1 MANLPN
7 KVEIDNEE
15 MNDGNK
21 KNLIMKI
28 GISNFYS
35 RILAIYWDI
44 FAIWRSG
51 TIGGN
56 SIFL

>member
-1 MANLPN
+1 MESVANLPN

-21 KNLIMKI
+21 KNFIMKI

-35 RILAIYWDI
+35 RILAVYWDI
-44 FAIWRSG
+44 LAI
-51 TIGGN
+51 
-56 SIFL
+56 